1 MRLRTTSSMLRRS
14 ARSSEAETPVLVTP
28 PRTAAALDTTQHQ
41 PADLSSLDQI
51 AQAKEALQRAI
62 AELSH
67 DLRQP
72 LTSLNMNIQT
82 AVRLLQQPN
91 PRVAAALDA
100 LSDCLDTE
108 RDMLELLGYAK
119 RRALALSSRNSLF
132 PLNDLARDILLTIHS
147 VEPRWRSRVDER
159 LASPS
164 PMVAAGAARLR
175 LVLLSTLR
183 RAMML
188 DECDGETEP
197 SLVLETRVLK
207 EQAELSISGLPLSLP
222 VAYTFQSLFMLTTTL
237 VRHLKGVVHLA
248 IRDAK
253 AVLVVS
259 LPTATPLTDLIQAG
273 DHGD

>member
-1 MRLRTTSSMLRRS
+1 MRLRTTSSMLRRP
-14 ARSSEAETPVLVTP
+14 ASSSDASTPVLATP
-28 PRTAAALDTTQHQ
+28 PRNAAALDATPHQ
-41 PADLSSLDQI
+41 PSDVSSLDQI
-51 AQAKEALQRAI
+51 AQSKEALQRVI

-72 LTSLNMNIQT
+72 LTSLHMNIQS
-82 AVRLLQQPN
+82 AVRLLRQPN
-91 PRVAAALDA
+91 PRVAAALEA

-108 RDMLELLGYAK
+108 RDMVELLGYAK
-119 RRALALSSRNSLF
+119 RRALALSNRNSLF
-132 PLNDLARDILLTIHS
+132 PLNDLARDILLTLQS
-147 VEPRWRSRVDER
+147 VEPRWRARVDER
-159 LASPS
+159 LAAPS

-183 RAMML
+183 RALML
-188 DECDGETEP
+188 DECDGVTDR
-197 SLVLETRVLK
+197 SLVLETRVVN